1 MKNLLHICM
10 KKWSLLVL
18 LVAVFAVSGAV
29 SAFAAVADD
38 TISVGVVMPITGREG
53 KPGQYQKE
61 AIELAIKQIN
71 DRGGILVKGKTS
83 FSASA
88 NCDAA
93 MIAPHTNACSFQI
106 THPAIAP
113 LEAMAFNVASAATR
127 LPVSSL

>member
-1 MKNLLHICM
+1 MKNLLHTCM

-71 DRGGILVKGKTS
+71 DRGGIVVKGKKYKIKEVFYDDGS
-83 FSASA
+83 DSAKSASLA
-88 NCDAA
+88 
-93 MIAPHTNACSFQI
+93 
-106 THPAIAP
+106 
-113 LEAMAFNVASAATR
+113 E
-127 LPVSSL
+127 